1 MADQSWLNFWYPI
14 KELDIVKRSNIEYK
28 SGLILLLSVL
38 CGLCTVY
45 YSLRLESECSDANVI
60 LSFFF
65 FSIPIGMKKFGK
77 WNIFGMAVC
86 IGWMID
92 NVIIARCSPKE
103 AISLSF
109 YQSLIP
115 SYFILASEE
124 YVFGGF
130 FVSFLLM
137 FSLPYEYSGVIEA
150 LEKVPQDEL
159 KDFVLSIFDRTQMLN
174 SGHLLAVF
182 GLTMWMHSCSHK
194 EFKLMNKLLEETK
207 QAKQAAEMFFAAFS
221 HEFRSPLNS

>member
-1 MADQSWLNFWYPI
+1 MKNFG
-14 KELDIVKRSNIEYK
+14 R
-28 SGLILLLSVL
+28 
-38 CGLCTVY
+38 
-45 YSLRLESECSDANVI
+45 
-60 LSFFF
+60 
-65 FSIPIGMKKFGK
+65 

-86 IGWMID
+86 IGWMVD
-92 NVIIARCSPKE
+92 NVIIARCHPQE

-137 FSLPYEYSGVIEA
+137 FSLPTEYAAYLETLEA
-150 LEKVPQDEL
+150 VSDQDL
-159 KDFVLSIFDRTQMLN
+159 RAFVLETMKRTQRLN

-182 GLTMWMHSCSHK
+182 GLTMWMHSCSHN
-194 EFKLMNKLLEETK
+194 EFKLMNRLLEETK

-221 HEFRSPLNS
+221 HEFRNPLNS